1 LTASAPLRRRKP
13 GPPST
18 KRTSGA
24 TCSHARVQPLNRDDG
39 PADLNW
45 RQVSEILAEQL
56 DALAAR
62 LADAPDNTDADDER
76 VARAAVALRQYRAA
90 CTETDDLT

>member
-1 LTASAPLRRRKP
+1 MPEFSRSIEDEIRY
-13 GPPST
+13 
-18 KRTSGA
+18 
-24 TCSHARVQPLNRDDG
+24 ARLVGDDG